1 MEKPVHENT
10 SNDTDSINSDEQDVQ
25 KFNPL
30 EDPEDQ
36 ANGDNLSRHLTHI
49 LSTQEGMDRIASLAR
64 VLSTKTKKDMDK
76 FEINK
81 ENFDL
86 ELLLKYLRDR
96 SAEQGIESAN
106 AGVAFKDVTC
116 WGIDA
121 SAAYGPSVTEM
132 SLSYVKFWN
141 KFKKDTRAQRKIIQS
156 FVGVL
161 EPGEMVLCLGKPGA
175 GCSSLLKTV
184 AGEIENFTKVEGSFS
199 YDGLDQEEMMKKY
212 KGYVV
217 YNPELDFHFPYITV
231 KETIQL
237 ALRCKTPQKRI
248 DNMSREEYVDN
259 MLRVRIK
266 TFFIFH
272 FSQFSNF
279 QILTFFFISFS
290 LHFFLLNYS
299 YGVPFLV

>member
-1 MEKPVHENT
+1 MEKASDNT
-10 SNDTDSINSDEQDVQ
+10 SHDTDSIDSDNHDVQ
-25 KFNPL
+25 RFNPMN
-30 EDPEDQ
+30 DPEEQ
-36 ANGDNLSRHLTHI
+36 ANADNLSHQLSRI
-49 LSTQEGMDRIASLAR
+49 LSTQEGMDRVASLAR
-64 VLSTKTKKDMDK
+64 VLSTKTKKDMDT

-121 SAAYGPSVTEM
+121 SAAHGPSVTEM
-132 SLSYVKFWN
+132 SINYLCWWKKFQ
-141 KFKKDTRAQRKIIQS
+141 KDTRAQRKIIQN

-184 AGEIENFTKVEGSFS
+184 AGEIGNFTKVEGTFS
-199 YDGLDQEEMMKKY
+199 YDGLEQEEMMKHY

-237 ALRCKTPQKRI
+237 ALRCKTPEKRI

-259 MLRVRIK
+259 MLKVR
-266 TFFIFH
+266 TL
-272 FSQFSNF
+272 S
-279 QILTFFFISFS
+279 T
-290 LHFFLLNYS
+290 LHDSPPMIRY
-299 YGVPFLV
+299 

>member
-1 MEKPVHENT
+1 MEKGTSGNT
-10 SNDTDSINSDEQDVQ
+10 SSDTESIDSDSPGVQ
-25 KFNPL
+25 KFDPL
-30 EDPEDQ
+30 NDAEEQ
-36 ANGDNLSRHLTHI
+36 GTAANLSKHVTRI
-49 LSTQEGMDRIASLAR
+49 LSTQEGMDRVASLAR
-64 VLSTKTKKDMDK
+64 VLSTKTKKDMDS

-96 SAEQGIESAN
+96 SAEQGIEPAN
-106 AGVAFKDVTC
+106 AGVAFHDVTC

-121 SAAYGPSVTEM
+121 SAATGPSVTE
-132 SLSYVKFWN
+132 LCLDLLQFWK
-141 KFKKDTRAQRKIIQS
+141 KFKKNNSPQRKIIEN

-175 GCSSLLKTV
+175 GCSSLLKAV
-184 AGEIENFTKVEGSFS
+184 AGEIENFTKVEGVFS
-199 YDGLDQEEMMKKY
+199 YDGLDQEHMMKHF

-237 ALRCKTPQKRI
+237 ALRCKTPEKRV

-259 MLRVRIK
+259 MLRVSI
-266 TFFIFH
+266 
-272 FSQFSNF
+272 
-279 QILTFFFISFS
+279 
-290 LHFFLLNYS
+290 FFLLIQLFSSRIEILTLQPPFYYYS

>member
-1 MEKPVHENT
+1 MEKPAENH
-10 SNDTDSINSDEQDVQ
+10 SNDTDSIDSDNPDVQ

-30 EDPEDQ
+30 NDPEDQ
-36 ANGDNLSRHLTHI
+36 GNAENLSHHVSRI
-49 LSTQEGMDRIASLAR
+49 LSTQEGMERVATLAR
-64 VLSTKTKKDMDK
+64 VLSTKTKKDMDH

-106 AGVAFKDVTC
+106 AGVSFRDLTC
-116 WGIDA
+116 WGVDA
-121 SAAYGPSVTEM
+121 SAAHGPSVTEM
-132 SLSYVKFWN
+132 SLEYMRFW
-141 KFKKDTRAQRKIIQS
+141 KMFQKDTRKQRMIIQN

-175 GCSSLLKTV
+175 GCSSLLKAV

-199 YDGLDQEEMMKKY
+199 YDGLDQAEMMEKY

-237 ALRCKTPQKRI
+237 ALRCKTPEKRI
-248 DNMSREEYVDN
+248 DNMSRAEYVDN
-259 MLRVRIK
+259 MLKV
-266 TFFIFH
+266 
-272 FSQFSNF
+272 
-279 QILTFFFISFS
+279 S
-290 LHFFLLNYS
+290 LFWQVFFLFDAAY
-299 YGVPFLV
+299 